1 MFVFGLMLILGWN
14 FNETKT
20 VKEFFNSVSVI
31 AQTRAWHLVPIPVT
45 DLILVDEYVMNN
57 FYVYSR

>member
-1 MFVFGLMLILGWN
+1 MFVLCLRLSLGWN

-31 AQTRAWHLVPIPVT
+31 AQTWAWHLVPIPVT
-45 DLILVDEYVMNN
+45 VLIEYVMNN
-57 FYVYSR
+57 FKVSSS